1 VKKLDDILAYKRQE
15 VQKKIEE
22 LDLKKLRERITP
34 RFDKRSFQKVLR
46 RSDRTALIA
55 EIKKASPSAG
65 VIREDFRPTQL
76 ARSYE
81 QGGADALSILTD
93 TRFFQG
99 ELKYL
104 LQARSAVSLP
114 CLRKDFMVHE
124 YQIWEARLAEA
135 DAILLI
141 VAALKREELIQFQN
155 VAAEAE
161 LDVLVEVHDEKELD
175 VALDIG
181 APIIGIN
188 NRNLQTFKTDL
199 ATTELLSSKIPKE
212 VTFVSES
219 GINTAEDVK
228 RMRACGAHAVL
239 VGESLMRQPD
249 VEEAARKLMAV

>member
-15 VQKKIEE
+15 VQKKIDE
-22 LDLKKLRERITP
+22 LDLKKLKERITP
-34 RFDKRSFQKVLR
+34 RFDQRSFQKALR

-65 VIREDFRPTQL
+65 LIREDFRPTLL

-81 QGGADALSILTD
+81 LGGADALSVLTD
-93 TRFFQG
+93 VRFFQG

-104 LQARSAVSLP
+104 LQARSATNLS
-114 CLRKDFMVHE
+114 CLRKDFIIHE

-141 VAALKREELIQFQN
+141 VAALKRDELVQFMN
-155 VAAEAE
+155 IAHEAQ
-161 LDVLVEVHDEKELD
+161 LDVLVEVHDEAELD

-181 APIIGIN
+181 APVIGIN

-199 ATTELLSSKIPKE
+199 ATTEKLASKVPKE
-212 VTFVSES
+212 VTLVSES
-219 GINTAEDVK
+219 GIYTPEDVK
-228 RMRACGAHAVL
+228 RMKACGAHAIL

-249 VEEAARKLMAV
+249 VESAARTLMAV